1 MARKAST
8 ADIVDRLG
16 GVKVV
21 VVGDV
26 MLDRFVD
33 GTVDRISPEAPIPVF
48 SVTHEMVMLGASGNV
63 LRNLAVLGGEVFL
76 SATVGDDA
84 AGSEIRDLV
93 TKEGQTADGLR
104 VVPSR
109 RTAIK
114 TRYIAGGQQMMRADR
129 ETVEDVADNIA
140 DTMADAVAREVQ
152 DAGVLLLS
160 DYGKGVLT
168 DALLARVIGFA
179 SEAGR
184 PVVVDPK
191 GTDYARY
198 AGASVV
204 TPNRQELA
212 AATGMP
218 THDDAAT

>member
-8 ADIVDRLG
+8 ADIVDVS
-16 GVKVV
+16 VKVV

-26 MLDRFVD
+26 MLDHLSTARLTAF
-33 GTVDRISPEAPIPVF
+33 RKRHPVF
-48 SVTHEMVMLGASGNV
+48 RNHEMVMLGASGNV

-93 TKEGQTADGLR
+93 TDAGQTADGLR
-104 VVPSR
+104 VVPGR

-140 DTMADAVAREVQ
+140 DTIAAAVARDVRM
-152 DAGVLLLS
+152 
-160 DYGKGVLT
+160 
-168 DALLARVIGFA
+168 RV
-179 SEAGR
+179 S
-184 PVVVDPK
+184 
-191 GTDYARY
+191 
-198 AGASVV
+198 ASVGL
-204 TPNRQELA
+204 RQGRADGRAIGA
-212 AATGMP
+212 A
-218 THDDAAT
+218 DWLC